1 MEWSCDT
8 NEDPAA
14 LETYRPMSAI
24 LSGCVQE
31 LGYKSGKVSAGWA
44 WNKIAGPRGRAH
56 TRGVFLQTQSAPRL
70 PLLRVYLDSSVLI
83 QDFSTDHLLFEQRLS
98 EVGLPVERVVFQ
110 LSRTVGTTPQGG
122 AEVVSGFSAGNKAE
136 KPQVPHPVALE
147 SLPPL
152 SEEQKQRVAQLTSG
166 LEGELRQA
174 AARAMETSLRRGH
187 KESQGIGEYQQL

>member
-1 MEWSCDT
+1 MEWSGGT
-8 NEDPAA
+8 NEDPEA
-14 LETYRPMSAI
+14 LATYRPMSAV
-24 LSGCVQE
+24 LTGCMQS

-56 TRGVFLQTQSAPRL
+56 TRGVFLQTQAAPRL

-110 LSRTVGTTPQGG
+110 LSRTVGAAPQNG
-122 AEVVSGFSAGNKAE
+122 AEVATGFSAGKRAE
-136 KPQVPHPVALE
+136 KPISSQPVPLE

-152 SEEQKQRVAQLTSG
+152 SEEQKQWAALMTSG
-166 LEGELRQA
+166 LDGELREA
-174 AARAMETSLRRGH
+174 AVKAMEASLRR
-187 KESQGIGEYQQL
+187 SQRELEG